1 MPKVQTTKV
10 YSELQQAIAAGY
22 TTVSEQGGSRSGKT
36 VNTIIWLIVYCLSH
50 PGTRLSIVRKTF
62 PSIKGSVFIDFRES
76 LMRMER
82 WNEKALNKNDFIYQF
97 PNGSWVE
104 FFSCDSEQKLRGR
117 KRDILFV
124 NEANELSPLEWQ
136 QLKMRTT
143 KFSVIDYNPSITDEH
158 WISGVNKDPRTYHF
172 ITTYKDNPFL
182 EQTIIDEI
190 ESLRFKNKS
199 LWQVY
204 GLGLQAAIEGLIFTN
219 VELIDEIPEYA
230 KKKHW
235 RGMDFGYSCF
245 SGGTLVETINGPKP
259 IETIIPGD
267 LVLTRNGYKRVL
279 RRFNNGVKEIIK
291 SEITI
296 GSKTVKM
303 AATPEHLFNINGK
316 WKKYVKLTEGDNLYV
331 LLSSTEK
338 PTSDTQTESTRTII
352 TTNGRKG
359 ISIIKSDCTTQSMNT
374 LTAPSQKGALSTTK
388 TGIHSTMTLA
398 TLWQSLS
405 RSIVRFTDI
414 CGNICKTIL
423 NIASK
428 CVLRKK
434 IGDKEGRRLTGNSN
448 LRSGYVTNAGANIGR
463 QMCTKDSARSDVT
476 IDGNIPPLNSM
487 SRENVNGAEKNF
499 KETNTLSPNAA
510 QKNAPIAS
518 LEVSKLREVGRRRCE
533 VFDLEIEGE
542 HEYFANGILVHN
554 CDPTA
559 IVDVFYHDEC
569 LYLDELCYNTEMLA
583 SDIIRVLK
591 ENDGSIETISE
602 SADPRLIQEIYRGG
616 VNIHPVQKY
625 PGSVNA
631 GIIKMQEFKKM
642 YVTSKSLNLIKEFR
656 NYVWAQ
662 DKEGKWLNKP
672 IDGFDHC
679 LDSIRY
685 CVISK
690 ILGGKRKPL
699 NMTTLAN
706 IAH

>member
-1 MPKVQTTKV
+1 MPKVQTTRV
-10 YSELQQAIAAGY
+10 YSELQQAVSAGY

-76 LMRMER
+76 LIKMER

-235 RGMDFGYSCF
+235 RGMDFGYS
-245 SGGTLVETINGPKP
+245 L
-259 IETIIPGD
+259 
-267 LVLTRNGYKRVL
+267 
-279 RRFNNGVKEIIK
+279 
-291 SEITI
+291 
-296 GSKTVKM
+296 
-303 AATPEHLFNINGK
+303 
-316 WKKYVKLTEGDNLYV
+316 
-331 LLSSTEK
+331 
-338 PTSDTQTESTRTII
+338 
-352 TTNGRKG
+352 
-359 ISIIKSDCTTQSMNT
+359 
-374 LTAPSQKGALSTTK
+374 
-388 TGIHSTMTLA
+388 
-398 TLWQSLS
+398 
-405 RSIVRFTDI
+405 
-414 CGNICKTIL
+414 
-423 NIASK
+423 
-428 CVLRKK
+428 
-434 IGDKEGRRLTGNSN
+434 
-448 LRSGYVTNAGANIGR
+448 
-463 QMCTKDSARSDVT
+463 
-476 IDGNIPPLNSM
+476 
-487 SRENVNGAEKNF
+487 
-499 KETNTLSPNAA
+499 
-510 QKNAPIAS
+510 
-518 LEVSKLREVGRRRCE
+518 
-533 VFDLEIEGE
+533 
-542 HEYFANGILVHN
+542 
-554 CDPTA
+554 DPTA
-559 IVDVFYHDEC
+559 IEDVYYFDDC
-569 LYLDELCYNTEMLA
+569 LYIDEICYQTGMLS

-591 ENDGSIETISE
+591 EHDGSVETISE

-625 PGSVNA
+625 SGSILA
-631 GIIKMQEFKKM
+631 GITKMQEFRRIYITKR
-642 YVTSKSLNLIKEFR
+642 SLNVIKEYR

-662 DKEGKWLNKP
+662 DKEGKWLQQP
-672 IDGFDHC
+672 IDGWDHAIDGC
-679 LDSIRY
+679 RY
-685 CVISK
+685 VVISK